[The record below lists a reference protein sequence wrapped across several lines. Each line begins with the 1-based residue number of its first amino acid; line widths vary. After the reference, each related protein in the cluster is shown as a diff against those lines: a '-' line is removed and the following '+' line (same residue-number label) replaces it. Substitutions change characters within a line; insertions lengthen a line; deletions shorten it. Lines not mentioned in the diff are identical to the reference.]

1 MSGDDADFAAYL
13 AARWPP
19 LVRSVVLLGC
29 SRPEAEDVVTS
40 GLARCYTAWE
50 RVRRADDV
58 DAHVYRTV
66 LDCWHRRQRRRGAAP
81 AEVPA
86 EVPVG
91 PVAVE
96 DVSDQVRLRRALE
109 VSLSA
114 LTPEHREVLV
124 LRFVAGLSEV
134 QVAEVLDVPVGTVT
148 GRTAEALSHVDLAA
162 LREVRG

>member
-1 MSGDDADFAAYL
+1 MSGDDTDFAAYL

-19 LVRSVVLLGC
+19 LVRSVMLLGC
-29 SRPEAEDVVTS
+29 PRQEAEDVVRS
-40 GLARCYTAWE
+40 GLARCYLAWE

-58 DAHVYRTV
+58 DAHVYRAV
-66 LDCWHRRQRRRGAAP
+66 LDSWHRSNRRRRGATPLEAP
-81 AEVPA
+81 PE
-86 EVPVG
+86 

-96 DVSDQVRLRRALE
+96 DVTDQVLLRRALE
-109 VSLSA
+109 TSLAA

-124 LRFVAGLSEV
+124 LRFVAGLTDV

-148 GRTAEALSHVDLAA
+148 SRTREALSHVDLAA

>member
-29 SRPEAEDVVTS
+29 SRPEAEVVVTS
-40 GLARCYTAWE
+40 GLARCYAAWA

-66 LDCWHRRQRRRGAAP
+66 LDCWHRHQRRRGAVP
-81 AEVPA
+81 IEVPP
-86 EVPVG
+86 EPT
-91 PVAVE
+91 AVE
-96 DVSDQVRLRRALE
+96 DVTDQVLLRRALE
-109 VSLSA
+109 ASLSA
-114 LTPEHREVLV
+114 LVPEHREVLV
-124 LRFVAGLSEV
+124 LRFAAGLSEV

-162 LREVRG
+162 LRE